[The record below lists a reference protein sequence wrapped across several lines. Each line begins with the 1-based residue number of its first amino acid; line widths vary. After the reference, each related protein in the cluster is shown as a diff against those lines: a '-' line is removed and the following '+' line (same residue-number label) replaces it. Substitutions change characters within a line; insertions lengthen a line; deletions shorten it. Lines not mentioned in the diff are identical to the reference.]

1 VNGSIKSR
9 KLLIPVSLAIFIC
22 SWFLL
27 CVSSFVVVGFFNF
40 VPSAEW
46 LAETNLFRT
55 IAGSLSATLFVW
67 VFWKGGRRL
76 GVSKLKR
83 LGTIITSPFV
93 GYFVG
98 GNILL
103 IWPMLLPIF
112 AGHEVA
118 LPFTVQKANDY
129 GGGICRAPVHL
140 EDMPFLVAR
149 VCNVPDSIR
158 STISPG
164 NPIVV
169 RGWGTRLGVYA
180 REVRLADVNGP
191 RF

>member
-1 VNGSIKSR
+1 MNGSIKPQN
-9 KLLIPVSLAIFIC
+9 LLVPLPLAIFIC

-27 CVSSFVVVGFFNF
+27 CVSSFIMAGFFNF

-46 LAETNLFRT
+46 LAETNLLRT
-55 IAGSLSATLFVW
+55 IDGSLSAGLFVW
-67 VFWKGGRRL
+67 FFWKGGRRL
-76 GVSKLKR
+76 GVSKLGR
-83 LGTIITSPFV
+83 VVFTIASPFV
-93 GYFVG
+93 GYAVG
-98 GNILL
+98 GNMLL

-118 LPFTVQKANDY
+118 LPFTVQKATDY
-129 GGGICRAPVHL
+129 GGGIFRAPVHL

-149 VCNVPDSIR
+149 VCNAPESIR

-164 NPIVV
+164 SPIVV

-180 REVRLADVNGP
+180 REVSLTTPDL
-191 RF
+191 

>member
-1 VNGSIKSR
+1 MNGSIKPR
-9 KLLIPVSLAIFIC
+9 KLLVPLPLAIFIC

-46 LAETNLFRT
+46 LAETNLLRT
-55 IAGSLSATLFVW
+55 IASSLSAALFVW
-67 VFWKGGRRL
+67 VFWKGGA
-76 GVSKLKR
+76 GFGKLKR
-83 LGTIITSPFV
+83 GVFTIASPFV
-93 GYFVG
+93 GYVVG
-98 GNILL
+98 GNMLL

-118 LPFTVQKANDY
+118 LPFTVQKATAY

-158 STISPG
+158 STISTG
-164 NPIVV
+164 SRIVV

-180 REVRLADVNGP
+180 HDLSLAE
-191 RF
+191 

>member
-1 VNGSIKSR
+1 MNGSIKPR
-9 KLLIPVSLAIFIC
+9 KLLVPLPLAIFIC

-27 CVSSFVVVGFFNF
+27 CVSSLVVVGFFNF
-40 VPSAEW
+40 IPSAEW
-46 LAETNLFRT
+46 LAETNLLRT
-55 IAGSLSATLFVW
+55 IAGSLSAALLVW
-67 VFWKGGRRL
+67 IFWKGGRRL

-83 LGTIITSPFV
+83 LVTIIASPFV
-93 GYFVG
+93 GYSVG

-118 LPFTVQKANDY
+118 LPFTVQKATAY

-158 STISPG
+158 STISTG
-164 NPIVV
+164 SRIAV

-180 REVRLADVNGP
+180 HDLSLAE
-191 RF
+191 